1 MSEQII
7 SILTTAVKT
16 FGAAHCAVP
25 HIRLET
31 ETTSADI
38 EINEATWALTLT
50 LTDAAPSE
58 PSVGGPPY
66 SRQWSV
72 NGGDYTE
79 ALTSLSKVV
88 LSDLQLQQIA
98 LTKQISL
105 IADAIDIL
113 HVTVPAEVEEKGKPT
128 PAGEPTVSYVIAPKP
143 GGLDK
148 VIQVSAKVRPAR

>member
-16 FGAAHCAVP
+16 YGAAHCAVP

-58 PSVGGPPY
+58 PPVGGPPY

-72 NGGDYTE
+72 TGADYTE
-79 ALTSLSKVV
+79 ALMSLSKVV
-88 LSDLQLQQIA
+88 LGDLQLQQIA

-113 HVTVPAEVEEKGKPT
+113 HVTVPTEEPPVEEKAKP
-128 PAGEPTVSYVIAPKP
+128 IP
-143 GGLDK
+143 GGAVPGGSDK